1 MKNINYKIQKI
12 CLTAVFASL
21 ITVCIFSLKL
31 PIASMQGYIHP
42 GDFIIY
48 LSTVFC
54 GPYSLICSA
63 LGGALADIISGFPV
77 WAFPTAIIKALNC
90 VPFLLINKKSDKC
103 KNKIL
108 NRYSVGALIVS
119 SFITVFGYM
128 FFEIFLYSFPTALA
142 DIPGNTIQA
151 LASAALYIVAG
162 AAFKNRN
169 FKTHM

>member
-77 WAFPTAIIKALNC
+77 WALPTAIIKALNC

-119 SFITVFGYM
+119 SFITVFGYISS
-128 FFEIFLYSFPTALA
+128 EERYRKETNLVI
-142 DIPGNTIQA
+142 INTIRTIKCLFYP
-151 LASAALYIVAG
+151 LAKITAKLII
-162 AAFKNRN
+162 
-169 FKTHM
+169 